1 MNLITADG
9 VPQSYARVHDTGA
22 APVRVALVQHRWRP
36 DPDELERVLLD
47 AIGAG
52 DQQGREDEELQPVP
66 AAAGFGGRGLH
77 AAQHTPVA
85 YPVSNGGSVD
95 EAHAPPCENT
105 QQGYTVTR
113 TRYPL
118 GVSLLRRHSMAANE
132 YQVTG
137 MTCGHCEMSV
147 REEVGEIP
155 GVQDIQVSAQTGKL
169 NVTAEGE
176 IDDAKVLAAVE
187 EAGYSAVR
195 V

>member
-1 MNLITADG
+1 MA
-9 VPQSYARVHDTGA
+9 
-22 APVRVALVQHRWRP
+22 
-36 DPDELERVLLD
+36 
-47 AIGAG
+47 
-52 DQQGREDEELQPVP
+52 
-66 AAAGFGGRGLH
+66 
-77 AAQHTPVA
+77 
-85 YPVSNGGSVD
+85 SN
-95 EAHAPPCENT
+95 N
-105 QQGYTVTR
+105 
-113 TRYPL
+113 
-118 GVSLLRRHSMAANE
+118 

-176 IDDAKVLAAVE
+176 VDDAKVLAAVE